1 MNITMV
7 GILTLALL
15 SVSCSKQQDEAR
27 GRLSFSVVP
36 DGQVTEVTRS
46 LVSDYTTL
54 PQIGKFTIVVTGNN
68 GNAGSTSVGSQY
80 AICYP
85 DASDFKE
92 GSQSVCLQSR
102 NVIVKFAAGN
112 LFSGH
117 FGETIGTKGG
127 TVFFGRPFT
136 ARPTALRLWVKYT
149 GGIIDCAESG
159 VPDEGKKGNY
169 DKASIKVALGV
180 WNYRKYGG
188 DPDSPVKVNTTDV
201 STFVDYNTDES
212 TIASGERIIPSD
224 GSNPAKDWIQ
234 VTIPIDYRNK
244 TTYPTHIIISCAA
257 SMYGDYFSG
266 HDGSKLW
273 IDGMELIYE

>member
-1 MNITMV
+1 M
-7 GILTLALL
+7 
-15 SVSCSKQQDEAR
+15 
-27 GRLSFSVVP
+27 
-36 DGQVTEVTRS
+36 
-46 LVSDYTTL
+46 
-54 PQIGKFTIVVTGNN
+54 
-68 GNAGSTSVGSQY
+68 
-80 AICYP
+80 
-85 DASDFKE
+85 
-92 GSQSVCLQSR
+92 
-102 NVIVKFAAGN
+102 KFAAGN